1 MKLPGRAQA
10 CAEAT
15 ARSAPPA
22 TPLRATVG
30 DALPCAC
37 GVAFSTTP
45 ARRTSAQDLSR
56 ARARAESCAHGAP
69 PERARTVLEHLQ
81 QRQAGDVHLLGSVH
95 ERCVDLGR
103 AAHPHARLIE
113 HALEALH
120 GRWQG
125 ARALLRP
132 TPAAGLTPHC
142 RHAHERERARRSSPA
157 PTPDPRASSWPRG
170 ALRSLRL
177 AAPRGARAC
186 LGGPGRRGARA
197 QWRAR
202 VRKTHAS
209 APSPAPRP
217 DPHQKARRTYSRM
230 PPARPTAARRFAA
243 PRRFLAAPSACAAMG
258 AAPHRRAPRYS
269 AACENAEEVSKWH
282 NARSG
287 TWH

>member
-1 MKLPGRAQA
+1 MRRGNRQICAPRNTAAGHSRRRA
-10 CAEAT
+10 
-15 ARSAPPA
+15 
-22 TPLRATVG
+22 
-30 DALPCAC
+30 ALCMWR
-37 GVAFSTTP
+37 GVLDHASTQNK
-45 ARRTSAQDLSR
+45 RRIFR
-56 ARARAESCAHGAP
+56 ARARGAESCAHGAP
-69 PERARTVLEHLQ
+69 PERTRTVLEHLQ
-81 QRQAGDVHLLGSVH
+81 QRQAGDIHLLGSVH

-113 HALEALH
+113 HTLEALH

-132 TPAAGLTPHC
+132 TPAAGLTPRC
-142 RHAHERERARRSSPA
+142 RHAHERERARRSPPA
-157 PTPDPRASSWPRG
+157 PTPDPRASVALVAPRCAALPPPRG
-170 ALRSLRL
+170 PSRRAGVFGRSG
-177 AAPRGARAC
+177 APRRARAVA
-186 LGGPGRRGARA
+186 RG
-197 QWRAR
+197 

-230 PPARPTAARRFAA
+230 PPARPTAARGFAA

-258 AAPHRRAPRYS
+258 AAPRRRAPRYS